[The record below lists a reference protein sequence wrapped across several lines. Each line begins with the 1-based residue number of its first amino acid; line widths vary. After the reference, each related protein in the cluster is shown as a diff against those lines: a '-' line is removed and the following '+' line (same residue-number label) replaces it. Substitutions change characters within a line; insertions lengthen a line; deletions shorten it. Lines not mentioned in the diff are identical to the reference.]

1 MGVGAVRLPCVLDTG
16 ASTSFISPSQL
27 AQLRAASDTVIDV
40 TPLSTPVTVAT
51 AAEGSSVT
59 ATESVQLSQL
69 TVTSHEGAQHVIS
82 GAKFLVAP
90 ELSNREVLLGR
101 DVFWQLPQP
110 VRDSLLQPRPQDPA
124 TAARLVQEADADA
137 MEPDAVEVG
146 LDFTDELEA
155 EHAETRQHLQR
166 ALDDARAEGLRES
179 LVQRLAEQ
187 LFGPLFDVFRNRLGP
202 DPPADVEPVRVQ
214 LVPDAAARLP
224 RLPPRSYGKEAG
236 EFVDR
241 IMAKLVKAGIMRRVN
256 FATCASPANP
266 IRRPNAPAEA
276 PLDQRMRLT
285 FDFRRINELTLL
297 ILGAMPNSE
306 ELVDILGAWRY
317 RGKADLSDCFFQVPL
332 HPDSQAYFTVITRS
346 GTYVPTR
353 LVQGSK
359 NGNSPCQNLIRGV
372 LDELVPSACVS
383 VVDDLAVGGETQ
395 EELVDNWIRVLTRL
409 LQKGFKVKPSKLV
422 LLSSRLL
429 YFGRVYTPT
438 GIEYDPAAVS
448 SIANMPRPTTLAQ
461 LSSYVALANW
471 LRANVPRYAT
481 LVEPLMA
488 LQTAC
493 LRLLPPGHTKP
504 ARERFSLAAHWTAAH
519 DAAFAAVNSAIVHAT
534 ALSYP
539 RPGKTMCVFTDAS
552 STHWAAV
559 VTQCDPDQLERPP
572 LEQQHEP
579 LAFHSG
585 PWRAAELNYPTTE
598 QEGLAFVNTVR
609 RSEHLLQGPEPFH
622 WFTDHANLVQLFN
635 LDPSVAPSKPQ
646 AHARVQR
653 WAIFL
658 RAFRYVPHHLPGEL
672 NIVAD
677 ALTRWAATP
686 TGQPPR
692 ATARVARTR
701 LQQRAPLPPP
711 PPAAPPLDPAPPAP
725 LPASSAPAP
734 ALDSPAASP
743 PSSTLLTDP
752 AHQLDFDV
760 YRDCPSEEEIQ
771 AAQVEYL
778 RDGGSLPDGVTADA
792 HGTLRTAT
800 GLLFVP
806 PLLHLRL
813 RLCIVA
819 HQGLAGH
826 RGLDTTRGYLEQH
839 FFWPTLAADV
849 HQLIVSCLFCLR
861 CRHGAFIPRPLR
873 HTASASAP
881 HQILHFDYLFVSR
894 PPATEDSHGLS
905 YLLVIVDGFSRFVRL
920 IPSVAADA
928 DTVVTALLGWYR
940 DYGVVRQLVSDQGSH
955 FQATVLASLRGYLA
969 GDHHFTTAYSAWA
982 NGVAERANQSV
993 LRQLRLICSE
1003 TKTSFDDWPS
1013 LVDVVAYI
1021 INHSPSTVLGGHT
1034 PAQVHCGVQPQN
1046 PLSVVFRNSAG
1057 DFVDAAASLPAIQR
1071 HADKLHQTLDG
1082 LHREVADIPHRRRA
1096 PRPGTLPVNF
1106 TVGDYVLVARRGA
1119 QARGNK
1125 LATPWTGPA
1134 RVVDHKGDSGLV
1146 FVVEDLVTGTR
1157 SDIHASHLLRYS
1169 DKQLRVTAPLFDH
1182 VAHAGHGHVIS
1193 AIIGHRLTPTPQLH
1207 VSWEGHSAAED
1218 TWEPLASLVSDAPQA
1233 VHSYVRRVEDPD
1245 ARAALQAHIRDLA
1258 K

>member
-1 MGVGAVRLPCVLDTG
+1 
-16 ASTSFISPSQL
+16 
-27 AQLRAASDTVIDV
+27 
-40 TPLSTPVTVAT
+40 
-51 AAEGSSVT
+51 
-59 ATESVQLSQL
+59 
-69 TVTSHEGAQHVIS
+69 
-82 GAKFLVAP
+82 
-90 ELSNREVLLGR
+90 
-101 DVFWQLPQP
+101 
-110 VRDSLLQPRPQDPA
+110 
-124 TAARLVQEADADA
+124 
-137 MEPDAVEVG
+137 
-146 LDFTDELEA
+146 
-155 EHAETRQHLQR
+155 
-166 ALDDARAEGLRES
+166 
-179 LVQRLAEQ
+179 
-187 LFGPLFDVFRNRLGP
+187 
-202 DPPADVEPVRVQ
+202 
-214 LVPDAAARLP
+214 
-224 RLPPRSYGKEAG
+224 
-236 EFVDR
+236 
-241 IMAKLVKAGIMRRVN
+241 
-256 FATCASPANP
+256 
-266 IRRPNAPAEA
+266 
-276 PLDQRMRLT
+276 
-285 FDFRRINELTLL
+285 
-297 ILGAMPNSE
+297 
-306 ELVDILGAWRY
+306 
-317 RGKADLSDCFFQVPL
+317 
-332 HPDSQAYFTVITRS
+332 
-346 GTYVPTR
+346 
-353 LVQGSK
+353 
-359 NGNSPCQNLIRGV
+359 
-372 LDELVPSACVS
+372 
-383 VVDDLAVGGETQ
+383 
-395 EELVDNWIRVLTRL
+395 
-409 LQKGFKVKPSKLV
+409 
-422 LLSSRLL
+422 
-429 YFGRVYTPT
+429 
-438 GIEYDPAAVS
+438 
-448 SIANMPRPTTLAQ
+448 
-461 LSSYVALANW
+461 
-471 LRANVPRYAT
+471 
-481 LVEPLMA
+481 
-488 LQTAC
+488 
-493 LRLLPPGHTKP
+493 
-504 ARERFSLAAHWTAAH
+504 
-519 DAAFAAVNSAIVHAT
+519 
-534 ALSYP
+534 
-539 RPGKTMCVFTDAS
+539 MCVFTDAS